1 MADPVLVVHNL
12 VKEYHVA
19 GGIGR
24 DGRKV
29 RAVDGVSFSV
39 ERGKTFG
46 IVGESGSGKSSI
58 AKCLLGLESVTDGSI
73 FLNGAEIQDLRPRR
87 RKPHRRAIQM
97 VFQMPRLSF
106 DPTSTIWRTVREP
119 LRRLRP
125 DLSRPMADTRA
136 EEVLDATR
144 VSKDHW
150 HKLPS
155 ELSGGQLQRAAIA
168 RALGCE
174 PDVVVL
180 DEPTSSLD
188 LSVRGEILGLVR
200 SLGSDTNV
208 TFVLITHD
216 LEAVKATADEVM
228 VMYRGQTLETGT
240 VETLF
245 SAPRHPYT
253 QALLAAGLFDDS
265 GVKMGQPDASAATV
279 GCRIAERCPLSEESC
294 HTDQRLVEVTNGGTV
309 RCWKAD
315 GGSAL

>member
-1 MADPVLVVHNL
+1 MAEHVLVVDNL
-12 VKEYHVA
+12 VKDYHVP

-24 DGRKV
+24 AGRSV

-39 ERGKTFG
+39 AKGTTFG

-73 FLNGAEIQDLRPRR
+73 RLNGTEIQDLRSRA
-87 RKPHRRAIQM
+87 RKPHRRNIQM

-106 DPTSTIWRTVREP
+106 DPTSTIWRAVREP

-125 DLSRPMADTRA
+125 DLSRERADERVK
-136 EEVLDATR
+136 EVLEATR
-144 VSKDHW
+144 VAEEHW
-150 HKLPS
+150 HKKPS

-200 SLGSDTNV
+200 ALGRETDAA
-208 TFVLITHD
+208 FVLITHD
-216 LEAVKATADEVM
+216 LEAVKATADDVL
-228 VMYRGQTLETGT
+228 VMYRGQALETGM
-240 VETLF
+240 VESLF
-245 SAPRHPYT
+245 STPRHPYT
-253 QALLAAGLFDDS
+253 LALLAAGLFDDS
-265 GVKMGQPDASAATV
+265 GVKLGQPDVEASTV
-279 GCRIAERCPLSEESC
+279 GCRLADRCPLVEEAC
-294 HTDQRLVEVTNGGTV
+294 HTEQPLIEKAEGGTV
-309 RCWKAD
+309 RCWKVAD
-315 GGSAL
+315 